1 MQNPLT
7 PNNLFDTPTRAED
20 LQDWLLQ
27 LSGSE
32 RTVALTAAAMSWNLA
47 AHLVDQ
53 ELAKE
58 TA

>member
-1 MQNPLT
+1 MKNPLK
-7 PNNLFDTPTRAED
+7 PMAMFDTPTTTED

-32 RTVALTAAAMSWNLA
+32 RTVALTAAAMTWNLA
-47 AHLVDQ
+47 AHLVDK